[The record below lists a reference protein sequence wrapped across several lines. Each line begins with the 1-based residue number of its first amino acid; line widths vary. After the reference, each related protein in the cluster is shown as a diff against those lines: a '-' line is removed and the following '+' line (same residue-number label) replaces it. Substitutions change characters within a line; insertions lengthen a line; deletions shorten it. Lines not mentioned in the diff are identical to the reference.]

1 MLDQYPVL
9 KLRGR
14 SGECELLDRLVAD
27 VREGRSRVWVLRGE
41 AGIGR
46 TALLDHLAAVAS
58 GCRVVRTAGV
68 ESEMEL
74 AYAGL
79 HQFCSSM
86 LGGVDHLSAPQRDAL
101 SVAFGLQAGPAPDQ
115 FMVGL
120 AVLGLLTQA
129 AEEQPQVR
137 LIDDAQWLDQVSAQ
151 TLAFVA
157 RRLLAERVA
166 LIFTV
171 RDDSDGRVLPGL
183 PELTVRGLLDGDA
196 RSLLDTVT
204 QGPLENA
211 VAQTTNVVG
220 LVYVAAFAPD
230 EGETVAGIVGRSND
244 SILMTALVEY
254 QYPTGRGQETGTE
267 LIIDPA
273 KFRRVVA
280 ADLPERQSDVCGRS
294 QRPMAAGALGE
305 ETSEVAWKNLPS
317 WAAVGTVD
325 LAAGSDIVRSMAQR
339 ADATVTEVQGSHL
352 IMMSQPDAVAD
363 VILTAHSAVS

>member
-1 MLDQYPVL
+1 MSVTAIANPLRGVAADAAYVASFISQTDGPVL
-9 KLRGR
+9 
-14 SGECELLDRLVAD
+14 
-27 VREGRSRVWVLRGE
+27 
-41 AGIGR
+41 
-46 TALLDHLAAVAS
+46 AVGHS
-58 GCRVVRTAGV
+58 
-68 ESEMEL
+68 
-74 AYAGL
+74 Y
-79 HQFCSSM
+79 
-86 LGGVDHLSAPQRDAL
+86 GGAII
-101 SVAFGLQAGPAPDQ
+101 
-115 FMVGL
+115 
-120 AVLGLLTQA
+120 T
-129 AEEQPQVR
+129 
-137 LIDDAQWLDQVSAQ
+137 
-151 TLAFVA
+151 
-157 RRLLAERVA
+157 
-166 LIFTV
+166 
-171 RDDSDGRVLPGL
+171 
-183 PELTVRGLLDGDA
+183 
-196 RSLLDTVT
+196 
-204 QGPLENA
+204 NA

-363 VILTAHSAVS
+363 VILTAHNAVS

>member
-1 MLDQYPVL
+1 MPAKPNIVLVHGAWADGSSAACDGERSTVERRASAAAQPGCSGHAGYRRSEMLDQYPVL

-41 AGIGR
+41 AGIGK

-166 LIFTV
+166 VDIHSSRRQRRQGSSWASRV
-171 RDDSDGRVLPGL
+171 DSPW
-183 PELTVRGLLDGDA
+183 T
-196 RSLLDTVT
+196 
-204 QGPLENA
+204 
-211 VAQTTNVVG
+211 
-220 LVYVAAFAPD
+220 
-230 EGETVAGIVGRSND
+230 
-244 SILMTALVEY
+244 
-254 QYPTGRGQETGTE
+254 TGR
-267 LIIDPA
+267 
-273 KFRRVVA
+273 RRP
-280 ADLPERQSDVCGRS
+280 LP
-294 QRPMAAGALGE
+294 
-305 ETSEVAWKNLPS
+305 T
-317 WAAVGTVD
+317 
-325 LAAGSDIVRSMAQR
+325 
-339 ADATVTEVQGSHL
+339 
-352 IMMSQPDAVAD
+352 
-363 VILTAHSAVS
+363 

>member
-27 VREGRSRVWVLRGE
+27 LREGRSRVWVLRGE
-41 AGIGR
+41 AGIGK
-46 TALLDHLAAVAS
+46 TALLDHLAGVAS

-86 LGGVDHLSAPQRDAL
+86 LGGVDHLPAPQRDAL

-129 AEEQPQVR
+129 AEEQPQVC

-166 LIFTV
+166 LVFAV
-171 RDDSDGRVLPGL
+171 RDGNDGGFLRAARADRPRSAGRRRSRAVGHGDPRSVGRAGQRSDRGRDAWQPACADRVAAWVDPRAAGGRFRAPGL
-183 PELTVRGLLDGDA
+183 D
-196 RSLLDTVT
+196 
-204 QGPLENA
+204 
-211 VAQTTNVVG
+211 
-220 LVYVAAFAPD
+220 
-230 EGETVAGIVGRSND
+230 
-244 SILMTALVEY
+244 
-254 QYPTGRGQETGTE
+254 
-267 LIIDPA
+267 
-273 KFRRVVA
+273 
-280 ADLPERQSDVCGRS
+280 
-294 QRPMAAGALGE
+294 
-305 ETSEVAWKNLPS
+305 
-317 WAAVGTVD
+317 AVG
-325 LAAGSDIVRSMAQR
+325 
-339 ADATVTEVQGSHL
+339 
-352 IMMSQPDAVAD
+352 
-363 VILTAHSAVS
+363 